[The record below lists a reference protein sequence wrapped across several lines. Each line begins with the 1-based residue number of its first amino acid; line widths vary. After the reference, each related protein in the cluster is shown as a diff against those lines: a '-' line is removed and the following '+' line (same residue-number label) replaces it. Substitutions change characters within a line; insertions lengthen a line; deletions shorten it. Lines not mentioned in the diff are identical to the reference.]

1 MDRKP
6 TPSLAQIAA
15 ALGTREASTAGVIG
29 ALVAAQ
35 VDTKPVRVEKFEGL
49 LDLEAMVRGAQVD
62 VGFAQSG
69 LPDYQMAGL
78 KRALKAAR
86 LALSEAVDAL
96 TPQEMAAYGP
106 YRIRVMNEYK

>member
-15 ALGTREASTAGVIG
+15 ALGTKDVSTAGVIG
-29 ALVAAQ
+29 ALVSAQ
-35 VDTKPVRVEKFEGL
+35 VASKSVRVEKFETL
-49 LDLEAMVRGAQVD
+49 LDLEAKVRGAQVD
-62 VGFAQSG
+62 VGFAQIG

-78 KRALKAAR
+78 KRSLKAAR
-86 LALSEAVDAL
+86 LAQGEAVDAL
-96 TPQEMAAYGP
+96 TPQEMAEYGP